1 MTGLRLVSS
10 SAHWLF
16 QARYTGYLDNKGPFI
31 TSEAVTTLGALSPE
45 IILPKASL
53 SSTFIDL
60 SSLLVDGKRVDP
72 CQKPWI
78 THQFQGQRK
87 SKGLMVSV
95 CVLRGFTLKL
105 LHFNSSV
112 SWEEELSAGEWG
124 TEIAMSCAGCKK
136 SCVCRGFDLSVCVC
150 VCVWTKACISLI
162 VRNNP
167 PSHPALMHPSLHS
180 PPQPSGSILSIYV
193 LIYCVSPYV
202 CGGCSALLAITQSET
217 TPSCAESLQY
227 WQRNDH
233 FLAMQKMPSCLEIE
247 PIELTLFNGQTSK
260 PFPQR
265 GCHFW
270 MSWPFLTA
278 FKNLQGLQ
286 GVVCQWKEFKDYRGG
301 GNWRRGDAN
310 APLLMGA
317 SV

>member
-150 VCVWTKACISLI
+150 ACVWTKACISLI

-167 PSHPALMHPSLHS
+167 P
-180 PPQPSGSILSIYV
+180 QPSSTNASIPTLTTTTKWEHTQHIRAYI
-193 LIYCVSPYV
+193 LCVSICVWGLFCFISHNTEWNHSKLCRKPSV
-202 CGGCSALLAITQSET
+202 LAEKWPLFSDAEDAKLL
-217 TPSCAESLQY
+217 
-227 WQRNDH
+227 RNRADR
-233 FLAMQKMPSCLEIE
+233 
-247 PIELTLFNGQTSK
+247 T
-260 PFPQR
+260 
-265 GCHFW
+265 
-270 MSWPFLTA
+270 
-278 FKNLQGLQ
+278 NLI
-286 GVVCQWKEFKDYRGG
+286 
-301 GNWRRGDAN
+301 
-310 APLLMGA
+310 
-317 SV
+317 

>member
-1 MTGLRLVSS
+1 MGRRTER
-10 SAHWLF
+10 
-16 QARYTGYLDNKGPFI
+16 R
-31 TSEAVTTLGALSPE
+31 
-45 IILPKASL
+45 
-53 SSTFIDL
+53 
-60 SSLLVDGKRVDP
+60 RVGNWDSNEL
-72 CQKPWI
+72 CGMQKKLCM
-78 THQFQGQRK
+78 QG
-87 SKGLMVSV
+87 VW
-95 CVLRGFTLKL
+95 F
-105 LHFNSSV
+105 
-112 SWEEELSAGEWG
+112 
-124 TEIAMSCAGCKK
+124 
-136 SCVCRGFDLSVCVC
+136 VCVC
-150 VCVWTKACISLI
+150 VRVCVNKSVYIINCQKQ
-162 VRNNP
+162 
-167 PSHPALMHPSLHS
+167 
-180 PPQPSGSILSIYV
+180 PPQPSSANASIPTLTTTTKWEHTQHIRAYI
-193 LIYCVSPYV
+193 LCVSICV
-202 CGGCSALLAITQSET
+202 WGLFCFFCTTQSET